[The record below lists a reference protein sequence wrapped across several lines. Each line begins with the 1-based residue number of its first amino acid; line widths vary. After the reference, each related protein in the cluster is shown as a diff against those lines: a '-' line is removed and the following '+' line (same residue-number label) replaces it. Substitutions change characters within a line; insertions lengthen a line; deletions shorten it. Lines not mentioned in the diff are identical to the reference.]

1 MTKKNLCVVHTD
13 NAEPRVMELE
23 EAEKEYPLY
32 RIALD
37 GLDVGDSF
45 FTWGLKNESGI
56 SYMKGKVDRDK

>member
-45 FTWGLKNESGI
+45 LWG
-56 SYMKGKVDRDK
+56 R